1 MMAGI
6 LAVVEGSLTDCS
18 EGRSLRP
25 FSAWSVAF
33 GTTTTPQL
41 MAGHLAV
48 PSHFQ
53 PSARANDHEAPHEHG
68 VSRPSSLHAARW
80 RAAPGRRRRLR
91 QHTMKGK
98 TTMTKIAAL
107 MLAFG
112 LALGAGVSAAQE
124 RGEGAEAA
132 GEHRPEGGEGGG
144 EESATQYQLGDT
156 YDAVRAGAHLVLSYD
171 PMRQAFTGTVTNTTN
186 AVLPQVRVEVHLS
199 NGTELGQTTPI
210 DLQPGETVPVM
221 LPATGESFV
230 TWGAHPEVG

>member
-1 MMAGI
+1 
-6 LAVVEGSLTDCS
+6 
-18 EGRSLRP
+18 
-25 FSAWSVAF
+25 
-33 GTTTTPQL
+33 
-41 MAGHLAV
+41 
-48 PSHFQ
+48 
-53 PSARANDHEAPHEHG
+53 
-68 VSRPSSLHAARW
+68 
-80 RAAPGRRRRLR
+80 
-91 QHTMKGK
+91 
-98 TTMTKIAAL
+98 MTKIAAL

-124 RGEGAEAA
+124 RGGGAEAA

-171 PMRQAFTGTVTNTTN
+171 PMRQAFTGTVTNTTY

-199 NGTELGQTTPI
+199 NGTELGPTTPI